1 MSSVKKRIKITALK
15 FSDLKIFSNLQGI
28 LVFQCAIVKLHN
40 CLKNIIQNEKVLVK
54 NSQINEK
61 KMFTVNQFAQSANGI
76 SENIFQIHKKYVIS
90 VFLSK
95 KVLILQVKYD
105 KFNT

>member
-1 MSSVKKRIKITALK
+1 
-15 FSDLKIFSNLQGI
+15 
-28 LVFQCAIVKLHN
+28 
-40 CLKNIIQNEKVLVK
+40 
-54 NSQINEK
+54 
-61 KMFTVNQFAQSANGI
+61 MFTVNQFAQSANGI

-105 KFNT
+105 KFYT